1 MIYDSKLL
9 RWFARLSR
17 SDRLEAALEADS
29 FRREAVGVRPSSGPS
44 IGLACG
50 SSSLAAASPLE
61 EVPDPDGTAS
71 GGGMMPDD
79 KEIRRRIDEAFAFVE
94 RVMEHPERYPDEA
107 ILFLIDPSEIA
118 SVVTKERLRIL
129 KELSERGYP
138 SFLDLARSLDR
149 GVSRVRK
156 DLLALERLGHLTPTK
171 SANRPRAR
179 LAATGI
185 YIPLFPPRQRRAA
198 HRPA

>member
-1 MIYDSKLL
+1 
-9 RWFARLSR
+9 
-17 SDRLEAALEADS
+17 
-29 FRREAVGVRPSSGPS
+29 
-44 IGLACG
+44 
-50 SSSLAAASPLE
+50 
-61 EVPDPDGTAS
+61 
-71 GGGMMPDD
+71 MMPDD

-107 ILFLIDPSEIA
+107 ILFLMDPSEIA

-129 KELSERGYP
+129 RELSERGYP

-149 GVSRVRK
+149 AASRVRK
-156 DLLALERLGHLTPTK
+156 DLLALERLGLVTLTK
-171 SANRPRAR
+171 SGNRIRAR

>member
-1 MIYDSKLL
+1 
-9 RWFARLSR
+9 
-17 SDRLEAALEADS
+17 
-29 FRREAVGVRPSSGPS
+29 
-44 IGLACG
+44 
-50 SSSLAAASPLE
+50 
-61 EVPDPDGTAS
+61 
-71 GGGMMPDD
+71 MMPDD

-107 ILFLIDPSEIA
+107 ILFLMDPSEIA

-129 KELSERGYP
+129 KELPERGYP

-149 GVSRVRK
+149 DVSRVRK
-156 DLLALERLGHLTPTK
+156 DLLALERLGLVTLTK
-171 SANRPRAR
+171 SGNRIRAR